1 MAAQGRACL
10 RRKRKTV
17 DERDAFTHGEGGH
30 NVSAEVAE
38 RVRAVI
44 SAAEA
49 AASALRHEA
58 EQDAQMRRRATEEE
72 ARHYLEDARRDAEA
86 FLRERQRR
94 ISELSDQILE
104 RSEHILV
111 RLDRA
116 EEVRAQLQELVEALG
131 QTAERLAREA
141 SAAAAPGAA
150 APAPEVASEPDP
162 EPGPV
167 AAEEPPLVET
177 EPVPDAEPAIAEQE
191 PEPEVVEL
199 PGSEDVGPPRR
210 DRDAEDD
217 EDLAARLVALQ
228 MAVAGAN
235 RGEVE
240 THLSV
245 NFTLTDPARILDDVF
260 GQGTEADKRVTWP
273 DAVRETGS

>member
-1 MAAQGRACL
+1 M
-10 RRKRKTV
+10 
-17 DERDAFTHGEGGH
+17 
-30 NVSAEVAE
+30 VSSEVAE

-94 ISELSDQILE
+94 IAELSDEILE
-104 RSEHILV
+104 RSEKILA

-116 EEVRAQLQELVEALG
+116 DEVKHQLQELVDALG
-131 QTAERLAREA
+131 ETAAQIATGVGGGTARA
-141 SAAAAPGAA
+141 SRREPEP
-150 APAPEVASEPDP
+150 PAPEP
-162 EPGPV
+162 EPAPPPV
-167 AAEEPPLVET
+167 AEEPPIVET
-177 EPVPDAEPAIAEQE
+177 EPVPE
-191 PEPEVVEL
+191 PEEGEVEIVEL
-199 PGSEDVGPPRR
+199 PRTEEEEPVPAGRGAD
-210 DRDAEDD
+210 DD

-240 THLSV
+240 VHLRG
-245 NFTLTDPARILDDVF
+245 NFTLDDPARILDDVF
-260 GQGTEADKRVTWP
+260 GRGSESDKRVTWP
-273 DAVRETGS
+273 EAVRDTGS

>member
-1 MAAQGRACL
+1 M
-10 RRKRKTV
+10 
-17 DERDAFTHGEGGH
+17 
-30 NVSAEVAE
+30 VSSEVAE

-94 ISELSDQILE
+94 IAELSDEILE
-104 RSEHILV
+104 RSEQIIA

-116 EEVRAQLQELVEALG
+116 DDVKRQLQELVDALG
-131 QTAERLAREA
+131 ETAEQIATGVGGRGARV
-141 SAAAAPGAA
+141 APEPEPEPEP
-150 APAPEVASEPDP
+150 APAPV
-162 EPGPV
+162 
-167 AAEEPPLVET
+167 AEEPPIVET
-177 EPVPDAEPAIAEQE
+177 EPVPEPDEGDV
-191 PEPEVVEL
+191 EVVEL
-199 PGSEDVGPPRR
+199 PRTEEPIPPGRGA
-210 DRDAEDD
+210 DDD

-240 THLSV
+240 VHLSA
-245 NFTLTDPARILDDVF
+245 NFTLADPARILDDVF
-260 GQGTEADKRVTWP
+260 GRGSESDKRVTWP
-273 DAVRETGS
+273 EAVRDTGS